1 VCQNLAYYLRCIPN
15 KIGALRPVV
24 VYPENSSQSDFVRAV
39 AATKGLPQRSQ
50 EDAMWHI
57 RGILIVLMGISL
69 VLVPG
74 LRADSLQLK
83 NGNFVQGKYLGG
95 TERAV
100 QFEVNG
106 RIRLYGIDEI
116 LSISFAAAS
125 ADGSIPSNDDDQ
137 KPRTNTGSK
146 SDDRDNGVLRTALVN
161 DVKARKPLSLRTSVT
176 QNHSARSQQPGGQT
190 GFPRSSGA
198 DLAPNSDPKTQGSRV
213 SAHSTRVLPASSS
226 ILSD

>member
-1 VCQNLAYYLRCIPN
+1 MR
-15 KIGALRPVV
+15 
-24 VYPENSSQSDFVRAV
+24 
-39 AATKGLPQRSQ
+39 
-50 EDAMWHI
+50 HI

-106 RIRLYGIDEI
+106 KIRLYDINEI

-125 ADGSIPSNDDDQ
+125 ADGGIPSNDDDQ
-137 KPRTNTGSK
+137 KLRTNSGLK
-146 SDDRDNGVLRTALVN
+146 SVDRDNGGLRTALVSH
-161 DVKARKPLSLRTSVT
+161 VKARKPVTQRTSVT
-176 QNHSARSQQPGGQT
+176 RNHPSRSQQPGGQT
-190 GFPRSSGA
+190 GGFPRSNCA
-198 DLAPNSDPKTQGSRV
+198 DLGPNSDPKSRISKA
-213 SAHSTRVLPASSS
+213 SAQSNRVLASSS

>member
-1 VCQNLAYYLRCIPN
+1 
-15 KIGALRPVV
+15 
-24 VYPENSSQSDFVRAV
+24 
-39 AATKGLPQRSQ
+39 
-50 EDAMWHI
+50 MWHI

-106 RIRLYGIDEI
+106 KIRLYDINEI

-125 ADGSIPSNDDDQ
+125 ADGGIPSNDDDQ

-146 SDDRDNGVLRTALVN
+146 SYDRDNGGLRTALVN
-161 DVKARKPLSLRTSVT
+161 HVKARKPLSQQTSVT
-176 QNHSARSQQPGGQT
+176 QNHRAKCQQPGGQT
-190 GFPRSSGA
+190 DGFPRSSCA
-198 DLAPNSDPKTQGSRV
+198 DLTPNSDAKTRGSRV
-213 SAHSTRVLPASSS
+213 SAQSIRVLPARYS
-226 ILSD
+226 ILPD

>member
-1 VCQNLAYYLRCIPN
+1 MR
-15 KIGALRPVV
+15 
-24 VYPENSSQSDFVRAV
+24 
-39 AATKGLPQRSQ
+39 
-50 EDAMWHI
+50 HI
-57 RGILIVLMGISL
+57 RTILIVLIGVSV

-106 RIRLYGIDEI
+106 KIRLYGIDEI

-125 ADGSIPSNDDDQ
+125 ADGGIPSNDDEQ
-137 KPRTNTGSK
+137 KLRTNTGSNFVV
-146 SDDRDNGVLRTALVN
+146 RGNGGFRTAPVDRAN
-161 DVKARKPLSLRTSVT
+161 ARKPLSTGTSRTES
-176 QNHSARSQQPGGQT
+176 HSAKCQHQEMQT
-190 GFPRSSGA
+190 GGSLRSNCTDS
-198 DLAPNSDPKTQGSRV
+198 NSDSKARMVKV
-213 SAHSTRVLPASSS
+213 SVQSPRVLAASSS

>member
-1 VCQNLAYYLRCIPN
+1 MRH
-15 KIGALRPVV
+15 IG
-24 VYPENSSQSDFVRAV
+24 
-39 AATKGLPQRSQ
+39 
-50 EDAMWHI
+50 
-57 RGILIVLMGISL
+57 GILIVVMGISL

-106 RIRLYGIDEI
+106 KIRLYDINEI
-116 LSISFAAAS
+116 LSINFAAAS
-125 ADGSIPSNDDDQ
+125 ADGGIPSNDDDQ

-146 SDDRDNGVLRTALVN
+146 SVDRDNGGLRTALVN
-161 DVKARKPLSLRTSVT
+161 HVNVRKPLSQRTLAA
-176 QNHSARSQQPGGQT
+176 QNQSARCQQAGGQT
-190 GFPRSSGA
+190 GFPRSSCA
-198 DLAPNSDPKTQGSRV
+198 DLAPNSEPKTRGSRV
-213 SAHSTRVLPASSS
+213 SAQSTRVLPTSSS

>member
-1 VCQNLAYYLRCIPN
+1 MR
-15 KIGALRPVV
+15 
-24 VYPENSSQSDFVRAV
+24 
-39 AATKGLPQRSQ
+39 
-50 EDAMWHI
+50 HI

-106 RIRLYGIDEI
+106 KIRLYGIDEI

-125 ADGSIPSNDDDQ
+125 ADGGIPSNDDDQ
-137 KPRTNTGSK
+137 KLRTNTESNFVG
-146 SDDRDNGVLRTALVN
+146 RRNGGFRAAPVSQAN
-161 DVKARKPLSLRTSVT
+161 ARKPLSPATSRTES
-176 QNHSARSQQPGGQT
+176 HSGKCQHQEMQT
-190 GFPRSSGA
+190 GGSPRSNCT
-198 DLAPNSDPKTQGSRV
+198 DLAPNSDSKARIVKV
-213 SAHSTRVLPASSS
+213 SVQPTRVLAASSS
-226 ILSD
+226 TLSD